1 MYYRRRVLLALV
13 EAFGG
18 VLRRTE
24 CLKLLFIFCEQTKK
38 NHYDF
43 FPYKYGGFSFL
54 VYEDKE
60 RLMELGFLKNTASL
74 QLCTP
79 QSFLEQLKLEDRLTL
94 QSMSARLRNLRGKA
108 LIRQVYL
115 DYPHFACRSGILT
128 RVLSPEEV
136 EGVKLWWNKDLSET
150 LFTIGY
156 EGLTID
162 AYLNKLI
169 SNNIK
174 ALVDVRW
181 NPNSMKYGFSKA
193 KLRYYVEK
201 AGLRYYHI
209 PDLGIPSSLRK
220 ELETPEDYFSL
231 LQYYQSEILP
241 KQTMAIERIK
251 ALLSEH
257 TRIALTCFEANY
269 RFCHRHKITQ
279 YLAST
284 PDFNAKVVHL

>member
-1 MYYRRRVLLALV
+1 VYYRRKVLLSLV

-60 RLMELGFLKNTASL
+60 RLTELGFLKNTASL

-79 QSFLEQLKLEDRLTL
+79 QSFLEQLKLEDRLIL
-94 QSMSARLRNLRGKA
+94 QSMSARLTNLRGKA

-115 DYPHFACRSGILT
+115 DYPHFACRSEILT
-128 RVLSPEEV
+128 SVLSQEEV
-136 EGVKLWWNKDLSET
+136 EKVGLWWNKDLSKA

-169 SNNIK
+169 SNNIN

-193 KLRYYVEK
+193 KLRYYVEQ

-220 ELETPEDYFSL
+220 KLETPEDYFSL

>member
-1 MYYRRRVLLALV
+1 MYYRRKILLALV

-18 VLRRTE
+18 TMRRTE
-24 CLKLLFIFCEQTKK
+24 CLKLLFIFCQQTKK

-60 RLMELGFLKNTASL
+60 RLTGLGFLKNTDNL
-74 QLCTP
+74 QLCTHP
-79 QSFLEQLKLEDRLTL
+79 SFLEQLEPEDRLAL
-94 QSMSARLRNLRGKA
+94 QSISARLRNLRGKA

-115 DYPHFACRSGILT
+115 DYPQFACRSEILT
-128 RVLSPEEV
+128 SVLSQEEV
-136 EGVKLWWNKDLSET
+136 KRVSLWLNRDLSKAI
-150 LFTIGY
+150 FTIGY

-169 SNNIK
+169 SNNIN

-201 AGLRYYHI
+201 AGLRYYHL

-220 ELETPEDYFSL
+220 KLETSEDYFYL
-231 LQYYQSEILP
+231 FQHYQSEILP

-257 TRIALTCFEANY
+257 SRIALTCFERDY
-269 RFCHRHKITQ
+269 RLCHRHKITQ
-279 YLAST
+279 FLADT
-284 PDFNAKVVHL
+284 PDFDAAVVHL